1 MEETHHWN
9 ACIESILGIL
19 EDRLVRFHNTGNVAT
34 KQSSRKSSRRP
45 LYSASCWKI
54 PINGNQPL
62 KRKRPIVMD
71 PRDRKMIRT
80 STTGSSLM
88 LRDINRTPTID
99 TKPTLTAPPIGNKG
113 NHWQQPMAPMKTIP
127 IKNSTK
133 KHHFNISS
141 NTKSKLDQWLLLQAQ
156 HTNDIS
162 PDEPNTMI
170 TTGIDIK
177 QCTSTETLEQ
187 YQHQLEMEINT
198 IADQLKSPSSSS
210 SYSQQQYLTALKN
223 DLVHFSNLIRKWL
236 GLGPYKSL
244 QTLFPD
250 WPSLEDYVYGMMGYI
265 KAHEMMYQLS
275 IVPRTNDLLGDIHH
289 IQSILDD
296 CAELLGTQLVMN
308 GCLWKEM
315 GWWVEQSVLDATKQ
329 QFMNIC
335 CIGLQDELSN
345 EISKHGY
352 TEKMMECTVCG
363 LELMSSASEL
373 IGRTLDQ
380 EQIDFCRPL
389 VVLYAQWTNQEIQSH
404 GQHHYKNSNRT
415 SRTDLRILQLVNNM
429 TRVLT
434 AFQSL
439 TNSLHLESNDNG
451 NRMGTLAS
459 LLVDI
464 VFNVVSIIDQQ
475 SLTQTQPYIKRSN
488 IMRNTFLPTLYL
500 EQSLVTFADGVVE
513 LSDKKTQGY
522 TKRIKVNKMPYN
534 IGNLLYSHES
544 FFHFHLM

>member
-1 MEETHHWN
+1 
-9 ACIESILGIL
+9 
-19 EDRLVRFHNTGNVAT
+19 
-34 KQSSRKSSRRP
+34 
-45 LYSASCWKI
+45 
-54 PINGNQPL
+54 
-62 KRKRPIVMD
+62 
-71 PRDRKMIRT
+71 MIRT
-80 STTGSSLM
+80 SSTGSSLM
-88 LRDINRTPTID
+88 LRDINRTTTID
-99 TKPTLTAPPIGNKG
+99 TKPTPTTPAPAPAISNKG
-113 NHWQQPMAPMKTIP
+113 NHWQQPVVPTKMMS

-162 PDEPNTMI
+162 PVEPNTMI
-170 TTGIDIK
+170 ATGTDIK
-177 QCTSTETLEQ
+177 QGTSTETLER

-198 IADQLKSPSSSS
+198 IADQLKSSPITTSTSSP
-210 SYSQQQYLTALKN
+210 SYSQQQYLTMLKN

-236 GLGPYKSL
+236 GLGSYKSL

-265 KAHEMMYQLS
+265 KAHEIMYQLS
-275 IVPRTNDLLGDIHH
+275 MVPRTDDLLADIHY

-296 CAELLGTQLVMN
+296 SAELLGTQLAMD
-308 GCLWKEM
+308 GSLWKEM
-315 GWWVEQSVLDATKQ
+315 GWWVEQSLLDSTKQ
-329 QFMNIC
+329 QFLNIC

-363 LELMSSASEL
+363 LELMASASAL
-373 IGRTLDQ
+373 IGHTLDQ
-380 EQIDFCRPL
+380 EYIDFCRSL

-439 TNSLHLESNDNG
+439 TGSLQLESNDNG
-451 NRMGTLAS
+451 DRMGTLAS

-522 TKRIKVNKMPYN
+522 TKRIKVMKCHM
-534 IGNLLYSHES
+534 NLTICYTHMS
-544 FFHFHLM
+544 FYLM